1 NEGAHRFSAANAVK
15 SQEAETLIEQL
26 RRNGY
31 YTVGIGK
38 ISHSADGYIYPYEGK
53 KSDRRELPNSWDEML
68 FNPGKW
74 GQGWDAFFAYA
85 DGSSRTTKN
94 GEVLPYEE
102 GLVDDTGYP
111 DGLTAELA
119 VDKIQELSTK
129 ETPFF
134 LGIGFFKPH
143 LPFNAPK
150 KYWDLY
156 DEKSIPLS
164 PNPDIPVNVNVASL
178 HN

>member
-1 NEGAHRFSAANAVK
+1 NEVANVLSSK
-15 SQEAETLIEQL
+15 KTINPHEPETFIEQL

-38 ISHSADGYIYPYEGK
+38 ISHSADGYIYPYTAP

-119 VDKIQELSTK
+119 VDKI
-129 ETPFF
+129 
-134 LGIGFFKPH
+134 
-143 LPFNAPK
+143 
-150 KYWDLY
+150 
-156 DEKSIPLS
+156 
-164 PNPDIPVNVNVASL
+164 
-178 HN
+178 